1 VRELCNG
8 RFTGIVSYCS
18 VINGRHAPDNKLIL
32 ETTSTNKLKA
42 SGNNLR
48 NSGGLNLKLTL
59 ASAIQPNMTLVQQ
72 PSYTSE
78 QEEVMEVP
86 AAAFKLKRTTS
97 VGAKILNTLEPKI
110 EVKMEPGSQF
120 EQRPR
125 PSILKNNSST
135 SEPIGVAQQSSEME
149 VKK

>member
-1 VRELCNG
+1 
-8 RFTGIVSYCS
+8 
-18 VINGRHAPDNKLIL
+18 
-32 ETTSTNKLKA
+32 
-42 SGNNLR
+42 
-48 NSGGLNLKLTL
+48 
-59 ASAIQPNMTLVQQ
+59 
-72 PSYTSE
+72 
-78 QEEVMEVP
+78 MEVP

-135 SEPIGVAQQSSEME
+135 SEPIGVAQQSSEM
-149 VKK
+149 